1 MMTGS
6 NLEWAI
12 LGVQVVGFII
22 VILKVGIFVGG
33 INTTIRDMKDDI
45 EKLYKMLETHIIK
58 ER

>member
-1 MMTGS
+1 MTGS